1 MPNVYDAIRIIS
13 LNLDEIEF
21 VQHHVWIDLKPNQT
35 EHIKYAGAHTLCIQ
49 NRAASMLLCSIYTLF
64 YRHPYIRIQHAHS
77 YLHSPVCK
85 ASKTNKGWRHRIS
98 VLTWTFYTVAG
109 ALLSCTICNLLT
121 RLAHSLSL
129 SHSKMLFVSSC
140 AHQTSLNCVC
150 SGAATWTNSAT
161 VNQLVYHW
169 IYTLWLISKLIVIII
184 LFRYFSADTFPNRF
198 HFTIKRRKKIELQQ
212 RTDNLRNE
220 KSRTRTH
227 AAKQKD
233 ESKVKRVQ
241 INIARRN
248 KQIIPNWIKERAMR
262 WKVHSAVFGFT
273 CFTEKQFSLKSSL
286 REIFNIL
293 GSFF

>member
-98 VLTWTFYTVAG
+98 VLTWT
-109 ALLSCTICNLLT
+109 LLSCTICNLLT
-121 RLAHSLSL
+121 RRAHLLSL

-198 HFTIKRRKKIELQQ
+198 HFTIKRRKKNWIATTNRQSPEWKIPH
-212 RTDNLRNE
+212 TN
-220 KSRTRTH
+220 
-227 AAKQKD
+227 
-233 ESKVKRVQ
+233 
-241 INIARRN
+241 ARR
-248 KQIIPNWIKERAMR
+248 QTERWIKSE
-262 WKVHSAVFGFT
+262 T
-273 CFTEKQFSLKSSL
+273 CTNKYSTEKQTNHSKLDKGTCNALKSTL
-286 REIFNIL
+286 CCVWFYLFYRKTIFLEIIATRNFQH
-293 GSFF
+293 FR